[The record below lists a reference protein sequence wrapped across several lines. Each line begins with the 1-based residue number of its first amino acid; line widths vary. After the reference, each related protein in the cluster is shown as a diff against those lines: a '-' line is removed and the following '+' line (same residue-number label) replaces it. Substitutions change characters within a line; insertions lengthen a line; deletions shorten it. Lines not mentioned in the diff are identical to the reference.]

1 MSILDFA
8 TIAFAITGIIAT
20 YFPRVP
26 AAVASAFA
34 SMVTAHFASATPAT
48 ETLLFWAV
56 ASTIAA
62 GIRYLHGGRRNGNGY
77 VATGTLAGTL
87 LGYLI
92 SPTAASLICGGA
104 AGAILAAIAYVRTP
118 RGEKIDIHSR
128 QFADFVGSRALPAI
142 ITCTMA
148 AIALSS
154 L

>member
-1 MSILDFA
+1 MSMRRIVLA
-8 TIAFAITGIIAT
+8 LVAIVAFAITGIIAT

-118 RGEKIDIHSR
+118 AEKKSTFIHGNSPILS
-128 QFADFVGSRALPAI
+128 AHAPCLP
-142 ITCTMA
+142 
-148 AIALSS
+148 
-154 L
+154 